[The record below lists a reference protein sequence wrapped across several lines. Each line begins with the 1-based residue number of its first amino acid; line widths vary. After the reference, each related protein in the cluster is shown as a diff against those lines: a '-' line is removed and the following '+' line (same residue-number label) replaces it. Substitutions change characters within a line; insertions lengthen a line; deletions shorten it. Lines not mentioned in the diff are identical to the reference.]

1 MLPEPQPAPLIP
13 HVEFKAAVLL
23 ALTFV
28 LICGFLAYV
37 MYARGVFESTRRL
50 VLVAEDSEGA
60 KVGMDLTFSGFPIG
74 RVKRI
79 ELAEDGKARIL
90 IDVPSDDARW
100 LRTSTVFTMERGLVG
115 DTRIR
120 AFTGVLNDPPL
131 PDAAMRPVLRGD
143 ASAEIPRLIATTRV
157 LLENLERMSGTDSS
171 LNASLANVQTVTERM
186 KGRYGALAGVLGGE
200 DNARKVISALDRAN
214 ALLASLGE
222 VSSRFER
229 TLAKTDE
236 RVFGAAGVMDETHQA
251 IAQLSAVLLDARERV
266 FGSAGVMDETQK
278 AIAQLSAVL
287 LDARES
293 LKKVDAVLAEAQA
306 VGANTRAATTD
317 LNALRAEVEASLRKI
332 AHLVDEINRKWP
344 FARDTQLKLP

>member
-13 HVEFKAAVLL
+13 HVEFKAVVLL
-23 ALTFV
+23 VLTLA

-37 MYARGVFESTRRL
+37 MYARGVFESTQRL
-50 VLVAEDSEGA
+50 VLVADDSEGV

-90 IDVPSDDARW
+90 IDVPRDDARW

-115 DTRIR
+115 ETRIR
-120 AFTGVLNDPPL
+120 AFTGALNDPPL

-143 ASAEIPRLIATTRV
+143 ASAEIPRLIATARA
-157 LLENLERMSGTDSS
+157 LLENLERMSGADSS
-171 LNASLANVQTVTERM
+171 LNASFANVQTVTERM
-186 KGRYGALAGVLGGE
+186 KGRYGALAGVLGGD
-200 DNARKVISALDRAN
+200 DNARKVTSALDRAN

-222 VSSRFER
+222 VSSRLDR

-236 RVFGAAGVMDETHQA
+236 RVFGAAGVMDET
-251 IAQLSAVLLDARERV
+251 
-266 FGSAGVMDETQK
+266 QK

-287 LDARES
+287 RDAHES

-306 VGANTRAATTD
+306 VGANARVATTD
-317 LNALRAEVEASLRKI
+317 LAALRAEVEASLRKV